1 MVDGGCMLSQI
12 RRGSAFVD
20 AASDAFLNNRLLMPA
35 GAVDAV
41 MGYSP
46 ERTFM
51 HQDEPKSFA
60 AGPRSQAPSSRN
72 TPTTRPPPDDDS
84 GSQSG
89 AISDRSLKQLNEN
102 ITTLVGFLHKNV
114 GRPWNKVYGE
124 ICGLMSVESPIQK
137 LVLDR
142 LKDLVATT
150 VVVIDGKPHRRAA
163 GGADR
168 SQFQPLKG
176 TKWDSLYVC
185 PSTGVLRSVER
196 MKEPLRKADPDV
208 RTAGPLSQYRRVN
221 GVWYLIELAFI
232 PSLQSALSSHYDVL
246 LHAPVADISSET
258 IRKMYGSY
266 DRYAVAKRPLTKR
279 ELQRLID
286 ENGGEI

>member
-1 MVDGGCMLSQI
+1 M
-12 RRGSAFVD
+12 
-20 AASDAFLNNRLLMPA
+20 
-35 GAVDAV
+35 
-41 MGYSP
+41 
-46 ERTFM
+46 
-51 HQDEPKSFA
+51 
-60 AGPRSQAPSSRN
+60 
-72 TPTTRPPPDDDS
+72 
-84 GSQSG
+84 
-89 AISDRSLKQLNEN
+89 KQLNEN

-124 ICGLMSVESPIQK
+124 ICGLMSVQSPIQK
-137 LVLDR
+137 LVLER

-150 VVVIDGKPHRRAA
+150 VVVIDGKPHRAMTGGA

-176 TKWDSLYVC
+176 TKWDALYVC

-196 MKEPLRKADPDV
+196 MKEPLRRQDPDV
-208 RTAGPLSQYRRVN
+208 RAVGPLSQYRRVN

-246 LHAPVADISSET
+246 LHAPVSDIPSET
-258 IRKMYGSY
+258 IRRTYGSY

-279 ELQRLID
+279 ELQRLSD